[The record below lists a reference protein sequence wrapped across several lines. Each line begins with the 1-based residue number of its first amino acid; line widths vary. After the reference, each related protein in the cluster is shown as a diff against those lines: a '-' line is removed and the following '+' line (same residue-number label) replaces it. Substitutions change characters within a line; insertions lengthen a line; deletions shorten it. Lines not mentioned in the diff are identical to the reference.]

1 MKLFLLRY
9 RGRELERFHFSLGN
23 LSVAGCPHVLALTST
38 CQHASEQETFVFSP
52 NIGRIPQIAAIREDG
67 NAAFEPDFQK

>member
-1 MKLFLLRY
+1 MLVVLTCWR
-9 RGRELERFHFSLGN
+9 SLARAN
-23 LSVAGCPHVLALTST
+23 MLAR
-38 CQHASEQETFVFSP
+38 EQETFVFSP